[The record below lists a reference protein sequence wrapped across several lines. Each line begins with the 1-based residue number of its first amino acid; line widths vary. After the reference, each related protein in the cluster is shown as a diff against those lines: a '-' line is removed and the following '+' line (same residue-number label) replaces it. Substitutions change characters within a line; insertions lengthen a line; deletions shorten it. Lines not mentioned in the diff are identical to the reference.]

1 MLRKSEINFALNLKT
16 IIFAINT
23 TANDT
28 KHLHHIFSE
37 HMLIQLSAEQNQKK
51 KRKESKTKKYRVI
64 NFCLH
69 SANADLRV
77 KKYEFAVP
85 MHL

>member
-1 MLRKSEINFALNLKT
+1 MNFALNLKT
-16 IIFAINT
+16 VIFAINT

-51 KRKESKTKKYRVI
+51 KKKQKAKQKNI
-64 NFCLH
+64 QL
-69 SANADLRV
+69 
-77 KKYEFAVP
+77 
-85 MHL
+85 

>member
-1 MLRKSEINFALNLKT
+1 MNKSEINFALNLKT

-51 KRKESKTKKYRVI
+51 KKRNKNKAKQKNIE
-64 NFCLH
+64 L
-69 SANADLRV
+69 
-77 KKYEFAVP
+77 
-85 MHL
+85 

>member
-1 MLRKSEINFALNLKT
+1 MNFALNLKT
-16 IIFAINT
+16 VIFAINT

-51 KRKESKTKKYRVI
+51 KKKPETKSKTKKFTVI

-69 SANADLRV
+69 LAHTDLRV

>member
-37 HMLIQLSAEQNQKK
+37 HMLIQLYAEQNQKK
-51 KRKESKTKKYRVI
+51 KNKAKQKNIE
-64 NFCLH
+64 L
-69 SANADLRV
+69 
-77 KKYEFAVP
+77 
-85 MHL
+85 

>member
-51 KRKESKTKKYRVI
+51 KKK
-64 NFCLH
+64 
-69 SANADLRV
+69 
-77 KKYEFAVP
+77 KQK
-85 MHL
+85 

>member
-1 MLRKSEINFALNLKT
+1 MNFALNLKT
-16 IIFAINT
+16 VIFAINT

-37 HMLIQLSAEQNQKK
+37 HMLIQLSAEQNEKK
-51 KRKESKTKKYRVI
+51 KTETKSKTKKYTVI

-69 SANADLRV
+69 LAHTDLRV
-77 KKYEFAVP
+77 KKYESAVP